1 MQGLL
6 VLYLARLEAGLRS
19 SLDERTYLSIVS
31 GVLRLVG
38 VFLSSRVRLD
48 CFCVLLFALPSLL
61 IAVFGADGASATL
74 TEISE
79 AEMVAQFS
87 SSSVIVACK
96 VVCGTAFSCSL
107 VIRIMFSYM
116 A

>member
-1 MQGLL
+1 M
-6 VLYLARLEAGLRS
+6 LYLARLEAGLRS
-19 SLDERTYLSIVS
+19 SLDERAYLSIVS

-61 IAVFGADGASATL
+61 VAVFGADEASATL
-74 TEISE
+74 TERSE

-96 VVCGTAFSCSL
+96 MV
-107 VIRIMFSYM
+107 
-116 A
+116 